1 MNEPW
6 IIAVA
11 TNAFVLLGSLWGLS
25 LRATWMAAAMKEEIN
40 ETINAQ
46 SDNTGH
52 EFFKIRQDMAVNDRN
67 FAETVSA
74 VKQRVADV
82 QLEASR
88 TYVDHTGFRDAVK
101 QITETISGLRADL
114 REDFKQMQNKIDGT
128 SRHP

>member
-52 EFFKIRQDMAVNDRN
+52 EFFKIRQEMAINDRN

-74 VKQRVADV
+74 VKQRVNDV

-88 TYVDHTGFRDAVK
+88 TYVDHSGFREAVN
-101 QITETISGLRADL
+101 QIMETISIFRIEL
-114 REDFKQMQNKIDGT
+114 REDFKSIEKKIDEKN
-128 SRHP
+128 HPR